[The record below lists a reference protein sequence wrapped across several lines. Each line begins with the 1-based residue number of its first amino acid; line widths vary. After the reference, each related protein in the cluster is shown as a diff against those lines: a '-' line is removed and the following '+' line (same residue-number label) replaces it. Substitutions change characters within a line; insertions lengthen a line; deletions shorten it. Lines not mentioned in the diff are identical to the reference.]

1 MHINIKNQVYNNY
14 DNLIKQDKI
23 ETKKILIN
31 GKKWF
36 ILLDMLTVSR

>member
-1 MHINIKNQVYNNY
+1 MWVNLKMHISIKNQVYNNY

-31 GKKWF
+31 GKNDLF
-36 ILLDMLTVSR
+36 Y